1 MHQAF
6 LEGQR
11 IEFVSQVTYS
21 FRDLIIIDGWKQYYR
36 NSKKGDREYDL
47 SEGSGFGWHVGRVIA
62 KECRVFETASML
74 ELMKRSHHKVA
85 CSCYK
90 SCQSPNP

>member
-1 MHQAF
+1 MHQAS
-6 LEGQR
+6 LEVQR
-11 IEFVSQVTYS
+11 IEFASQVTYS
-21 FRDLIIIDGWKQYYR
+21 FRDLLIVDCSKQYYR

-47 SEGSGFGWHVGRVIA
+47 SQGSGFEWPVGQVIA
-62 KECRVFETASML
+62 KECRVFETASIL
-74 ELMKRSHHKVA
+74 ELTTRSHQKVA